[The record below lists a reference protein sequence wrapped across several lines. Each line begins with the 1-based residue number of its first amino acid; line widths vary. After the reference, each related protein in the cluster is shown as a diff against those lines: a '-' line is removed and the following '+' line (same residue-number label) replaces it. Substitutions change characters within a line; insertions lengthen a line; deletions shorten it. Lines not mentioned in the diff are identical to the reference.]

1 MKDQLHLLMAQ
12 IHDVSCFRP
21 AREDVVGVKVGT
33 APGKREKAK
42 HRHRQHLVRLHARR
56 ICHGELPRGSERT
69 RCGRSAML
77 LPHERRMSQTNLRRR
92 HFGKDEV
99 SEPQSWATPGNA
111 FAAGSAK
118 TIQQSHN
125 KHYGRVYALAE
136 PEAGALRRSRRSEPG
151 G

>member
-1 MKDQLHLLMAQ
+1 MA
-12 IHDVSCFRP
+12 
-21 AREDVVGVKVGT
+21 AW
-33 APGKREKAK
+33 
-42 HRHRQHLVRLHARR
+42 
-56 ICHGELPRGSERT
+56 SERDADSRMNGGCRKLIRDEDT
-69 RCGRSAML
+69 SAK
-77 LPHERRMSQTNLRRR
+77 TK
-92 HFGKDEV
+92 FF
-99 SEPQSWATPGNA
+99 EPQSSATPGNA